1 MNISKESNTVGYL
14 EWLKLDKFLFEKVEK
29 NRGVFENKLNLDDT
43 PSNLV
48 PAIREIIR
56 KEILDEEAM
65 IYIVD
70 LINKGKKNEIDYDV
84 VRRFLSEKIEDMFC
98 ELYIEE
104 IIAFIG
110 RGNDILDTYDFMK
123 KTLNNLGGQT
133 ATHFITNGMEF
144 FYNE

>member
-1 MNISKESNTVGYL
+1 MGYL

-84 VRRFLSEKIEDMFC
+84 VRRFLTEKI
-98 ELYIEE
+98 
-104 IIAFIG
+104 
-110 RGNDILDTYDFMK
+110 
-123 KTLNNLGGQT
+123 
-133 ATHFITNGMEF
+133 
-144 FYNE
+144 